1 MKMQH
6 AAIYTALHCH
16 WKLRSADKSKSGQW
30 EIGGLVLVLTN
41 SYYILWRGAASHT
54 GLCPGNR
61 TRLKSRLWLCI
72 KNIKM
77 SSWRQYFTMSRTQPP
92 TLELWNLETLKP
104 GQSSASPA
112 RWKSEEKQL
121 TVARVNIS
129 KYSDQQRPSARWD
142 FGRKQNLVSTFRS
155 LLALTN
161 EI

>member
-1 MKMQH
+1 MQLS
-6 AAIYTALHCH
+6 TLHCH

-41 SYYILWRGAASHT
+41 SYYIFRQGAASHT
-54 GLCPGNR
+54 GRGPGSR
-61 TRLKSRLWLCI
+61 TGVKTRPWLCI
-72 KNIKM
+72 KV
-77 SSWRQYFTMSRTQPP
+77 SSWRQYFTLSRTQPP

-104 GQSSASPA
+104 ERSSASPA

>member
-6 AAIYTALHCH
+6 AAVYTTLH
-16 WKLRSADKSKSGQW
+16 WKLKSADCGALYCIINQFLLHIMTRSSVPHWPGSWQQNRGKNQAVAVDKDVQLAT
-30 EIGGLVLVLTN
+30 ILHHVQNTTTN
-41 SYYILWRGAASHT
+41 FGT
-54 GLCPGNR
+54 
-61 TRLKSRLWLCI
+61 LK
-72 KNIKM
+72 
-77 SSWRQYFTMSRTQPP
+77 
-92 TLELWNLETLKP
+92 LWNLETLKP
-104 GQSSASPA
+104 EQSSASPA

-155 LLALTN
+155 LLALTS